1 MNMFHFGLRKKKHIL
16 LAQFVSSNHLKRFTK
31 GLHIYA
37 EPHTHTHKHIAIYPS
52 IHAKVCKCH
61 LFNKWVYL
69 DIKYDQ
75 KLSIKQ
81 GIIQKK
87 KSRPF
92 FLKKKRKQINS
103 STNYSFFIQFLP
115 CFLPNIKTRY
125 KYEIFR
131 FPLLLYLTYILG
143 RKRIWLW

>member
-1 MNMFHFGLRKKKHIL
+1 MSKWICFILDWEKKAHITGTIC
-16 LAQFVSSNHLKRFTK
+16 QQQSFQKIYQGITHLCWTT
-31 GLHIYA
+31 
-37 EPHTHTHKHIAIYPS
+37 HTQTHKHIAIYPS

-61 LFNKWVYL
+61 LFNKWVYF

-87 KSRPF
+87 FSTF
-92 FLKKKRKQINS
+92 FFKKKKGKGINS
-103 STNYSFFIQFLP
+103 CTNYSFFIQFLP
-115 CFLPNIKTRY
+115 GFLSNTKTRY

-131 FPLLLYLTYILG
+131 LP
-143 RKRIWLW
+143 